1 MRHIVPILTLLV
13 MLPLLAEA
21 GNGVPKRSVILA
33 GLDVDSM
40 RVRLDETDAQ
50 PLEGIWYYPNEEM
63 TLGIE
68 RYRGEH
74 NIGYRIILLESPDIN
89 VMPGTVIGY
98 IASSAV
104 DNKYQL
110 WLYSQRDN
118 AFRSRY
124 HVFNRPGHFMRAF
137 IIYTVIVRRYKLYVL
152 IQRILDYDIRVRGLI
167 VLVADFV
174 GDLPHARTCARPACP
189 SPSLSPPTASC
200 PTVCSRWILMQ

>member
-1 MRHIVPILTLLV
+1 MTRRLACILSFLML
-13 MLPLLAEA
+13 LPLVVVA

-40 RVRLDETDAQ
+40 RVRLDETDMQ

-74 NIGYRIILLESPDIN
+74 NIGYRIILLESQDIN

-98 IASSAV
+98 IARTAQ

-110 WLYSQRDN
+110 WLYSQRDKVTLIKPLECVATLN
-118 AFRSRY
+118 AAATTLTFEPPHWKVKVRVNIARFLPTLFNGVSIIPERVGESTPIGFRKVYPEGSDKSP
-124 HVFNRPGHFMRAF
+124 FNR
-137 IIYTVIVRRYKLYVL
+137 VRYL
-152 IQRILDYDIRVRGLI
+152 
-167 VLVADFV
+167 
-174 GDLPHARTCARPACP
+174 
-189 SPSLSPPTASC
+189 
-200 PTVCSRWILMQ
+200 

>member
-1 MRHIVPILTLLV
+1 MTRRLACILSLL
-13 MLPLLAEA
+13 MLLPLVVVA

-40 RVRLDETDAQ
+40 KVRLDETDMQ

-74 NIGYRIILLESPDIN
+74 NIGYRIILLESQDIN

-98 IASSAV
+98 IARTAL

-110 WLYSQRDN
+110 WLYSQRDKVTLIKPLECVATLN
-118 AFRSRY
+118 AAATTLTFDPPHWKVKVRVNIARFLPTLFNGVSIIPERVGESTPIGFRKVYPEGSDKSP
-124 HVFNRPGHFMRAF
+124 FNR
-137 IIYTVIVRRYKLYVL
+137 VRYL
-152 IQRILDYDIRVRGLI
+152 
-167 VLVADFV
+167 
-174 GDLPHARTCARPACP
+174 
-189 SPSLSPPTASC
+189 
-200 PTVCSRWILMQ
+200 

>member
-1 MRHIVPILTLLV
+1 MTRRLACILLFL
-13 MLPLLAEA
+13 MLLPLVVVA

-40 RVRLDETDAQ
+40 KVRLDETDMQ

-74 NIGYRIILLESPDIN
+74 NIGYRIILLESQDIN

-98 IASSAV
+98 IARTAL

-110 WLYSQRDN
+110 WLYSQRDKVTLIKPLECVATLN
-118 AFRSRY
+118 AAATTLTFDPPHWKVKVRVNIARFLPTLFNGVSIIPERVGESTPIGFRKVYPEGSDKSP
-124 HVFNRPGHFMRAF
+124 FNR
-137 IIYTVIVRRYKLYVL
+137 VRYL
-152 IQRILDYDIRVRGLI
+152 
-167 VLVADFV
+167 
-174 GDLPHARTCARPACP
+174 
-189 SPSLSPPTASC
+189 
-200 PTVCSRWILMQ
+200 

>member
-1 MRHIVPILTLLV
+1 MTRRLACILLFL
-13 MLPLLAEA
+13 MLLPLMVVA

-40 RVRLDETDAQ
+40 RVRLDETDMQ

-74 NIGYRIILLESPDIN
+74 NIGYRIILLESQDIN

-98 IASSAV
+98 IARTAL

-110 WLYSQRDN
+110 WLYSQRDKVTLIKPLECVATLN
-118 AFRSRY
+118 AAATTLTFEPPHWKVKVRVNIARFLPTLFNGVSIIPERVGESTPIGFRKVYPEGSDKSP
-124 HVFNRPGHFMRAF
+124 FNR
-137 IIYTVIVRRYKLYVL
+137 VRYL
-152 IQRILDYDIRVRGLI
+152 
-167 VLVADFV
+167 
-174 GDLPHARTCARPACP
+174 
-189 SPSLSPPTASC
+189 
-200 PTVCSRWILMQ
+200 

>member
-1 MRHIVPILTLLV
+1 MTRRLACILSLL
-13 MLPLLAEA
+13 MLLPLVVVA

-40 RVRLDETDAQ
+40 RVRLDETDMQ

-74 NIGYRIILLESPDIN
+74 NIGYRIILLESQDIN

-98 IASSAV
+98 IARTAL

-110 WLYSQRDN
+110 WLYSQRDKVTLIKPLECVATLN
-118 AFRSRY
+118 AAATTLTFDPPHWKVKVRVNIARFLPTLFNGVSIIPERVGESTPIGFRKVYPEGSDKSP
-124 HVFNRPGHFMRAF
+124 FNR
-137 IIYTVIVRRYKLYVL
+137 VRYL
-152 IQRILDYDIRVRGLI
+152 
-167 VLVADFV
+167 
-174 GDLPHARTCARPACP
+174 
-189 SPSLSPPTASC
+189 
-200 PTVCSRWILMQ
+200 